1 LIELGPAFNHQGNLT
16 LMTKRQQKNNCDDS
30 VNEGIGRIQRREW
43 WLWATAIIITLS
55 LTAGIVSYALPA
67 IHWGSPIP
75 EGLPPREIIRGLVA
89 SVFLFDLYIIFQQ
102 LQIYRIRRRLSAREQ
117 LFRLISEHAADMI
130 AVVEADGKR
139 IYNSPAYERILGYSI
154 EELQQTSSLEQI
166 HPEDR
171 EKVTKATEEARR
183 THQGQGIEYRMRRKD
198 GTWRVVESTAS
209 TVLNKRGEVERFV
222 IVNRDVTDRRNLEKQ
237 LRQAQKMEAVGRL
250 SGGVAH
256 DFNNLLGVIIG
267 YAEILEEGVAQNEAL
282 RASVEQVLR
291 AGRQAASLTRQ
302 LLAFSRQQVL
312 EPKILDVNTIIRE
325 TEKMLRRLIG
335 EDILLETR
343 LQFDLGLVKADQSQL
358 EQAIINMAVN
368 SRDAMPDCG
377 QLVIETSDYEMTPA
391 FVQQYSYPVKPG
403 SYVLL
408 SVKDT
413 GSGMDLETQARIFE
427 PFFTTKEKGK
437 GTGLGLAMVY
447 GFVKQSGGYIDVWSE
462 RGVGTTLNIYLPRVD
477 GHVGKET
484 HTPSKVRA
492 QKGSATILVVED
504 EASLRTLIVRLLQA
518 LGYSVLEAGDSA
530 TAIRISEERNKPI
543 DLLLTDVV
551 MPGMNG
557 RALAHRLLERWP
569 LLRVLYISG
578 YTGQVV
584 GDRGVIEEGSFFL
597 PKPFSRDGLAQK
609 VREVLTT
616 VNTDVSS

>member
-1 LIELGPAFNHQGNLT
+1 MGSRPKTSIYHDSF
-16 LMTKRQQKNNCDDS
+16 DD
-30 VNEGIGRIQRREW
+30 GIGHVQRREW
-43 WLWATAIIITLS
+43 WLWATAITIMLL
-55 LTAGIVSYALPA
+55 LTAGIVSYAFPV
-67 IHWGSPIP
+67 IHLGSPLP
-75 EGLPPREIIRGLVA
+75 ETLTPDEVIRGLVA

-102 LQIYRIRRRLSAREQ
+102 IQIFRIRKRLSSREEM
-117 LFRLISEHAADMI
+117 FRLISENAADMI
-130 AVVEADGKR
+130 AVVEASGKR
-139 IYNSPAYERILGYSI
+139 VYNSPAYERILGYSV
-154 EELQQTSSLEQI
+154 EELQQTSSLDQV

-171 EKVTKATEEARR
+171 EKVRKAAEEARL
-183 THQGQGIEYRMRRKD
+183 THQGQSIEYRMKRKD
-198 GTWRVVESTAS
+198 GTWRIMDSTAS
-209 TVLNKRGEVERFV
+209 TVLNDRGEVDKLI

-237 LRQAQKMEAVGRL
+237 LRQSQKMEAVGRL

-256 DFNNLLGVIIG
+256 DFNNILGVIIG
-267 YAEILEEGVAQNEAL
+267 YAEILEEGVAHDEAL
-282 RASVEQVLR
+282 RSSVEQVLH

-312 EPKILDVNTIIRE
+312 EPKILDVNTVIRE

-343 LQFDLGLVKADQSQL
+343 LQHDLSLVKADQSQL

-368 SRDAMPDCG
+368 SRDAMPDGG
-377 QLVIETSDYEMTPA
+377 QFVIETSDYEMTHA
-391 FVQQYSYPVKPG
+391 FVQQYSYPIKPG
-403 SYVLL
+403 AYVLL

-413 GSGMDLETQARIFE
+413 GSGMDPETQARIFE

-447 GFVKQSGGYIDVWSE
+447 GFVKQSGGYIDVFSE
-462 RGVGTTLNIYLPRVD
+462 LGVGTTLNIYLPQVHGRVAD
-477 GHVGKET
+477 ESK
-484 HTPSKVRA
+484 PSSGVPA

-518 LGYSVLEAGDSA
+518 LGYSVLEAADSA
-530 TAIRISEERNKPI
+530 TAIQIGDQHGKPI

-557 RALAHRLLERWP
+557 RALAHRLLERRP
-569 LLRVLYISG
+569 GLRVLYMSG

-584 GDRGVIEEGSFFL
+584 GDRGVIDEGSFFL

-609 VREVLTT
+609 VREVLTA
-616 VNTDVSS
+616 VNTEVSS